1 MINNLSDDDG
11 FDDLNL
17 SQYLDEIEELA
28 EDVEHTDEDK
38 VARNA
43 KGVSNNHNQ
52 RAKKVEKSFLD
63 GIAVISKFYIACLN
77 RC

>member
-1 MINNLSDDDG
+1 MSDDDG

-17 SQYLDEIEELA
+17 SQYLGEIEELE
-28 EDVEHTDEDK
+28 EDVKHTDEDKK

-52 RAKKVEKSFLD
+52 CAKKVEKSFLG

-77 RC
+77 RY